1 MKKLISVILC
11 VVMSFTIFAAVGCGG
26 KGSGNGE
33 TVTIRVD
40 LHGWRPTEF
49 SESTSTTKA
58 YNSPK
63 YIAAAFEELHEGKV
77 KIEWVREKNLMMS
90 REDVSNWFTMATATQ
105 NCPAIAF
112 TWGTTFQDRGWYVDL
127 TQYLEEPNSYE
138 TASDLAGKKWKE
150 SFEDYLWDLD
160 AIRTYDDKI
169 VAIPITLFAGAS
181 SVVMYNTET
190 MPGGQDGKIGI
201 DSEFSWQDYID
212 TVKDAV
218 ADDPQNLVD
227 GENYPIGASSW
238 LMQFNL
244 GPAYKSVA
252 WNYIDPEL
260 GRTMD
265 IDGDGKISGQETL
278 QGVVDGFF
286 NPETK
291 EYAREMFLK
300 IKEYVSLLTDI
311 NKDASKWE
319 AGTGVLKYTGSWVYT
334 PEVETNRGFEW
345 RMVPTPVE
353 DDSQYTKDYVK
364 WGTFEEAKP
373 GVDLYLNIMRAGV
386 TKNGR
391 FDGEIDEDKLYY
403 AVEFLKYLTT
413 RAANSSMI
421 RESNTSIGAVKG
433 ATLPAWLTDED
444 CTYVDC
450 KFAQTEAVDS
460 WPTGFVTEVTSQM
473 DTIISKWISNNMT
486 DSEFFTQWNELQVEG
501 AQKMAV
507 SLGIELDD

>member
-1 MKKLISVILC
+1 MKKLFAIVLS
-11 VVMSFTIFAAVGCGG
+11 VVMFVAMLSFAGCG
-26 KGSGNGE
+26 SNDDNGD

-49 SESTSTTKA
+49 SESTATSKA

-77 KIEWVREKNLMMS
+77 KIEWVREKNLLMS
-90 REDVSNWFTMATATQ
+90 REDVSNWFTMSTMTQ

-127 TQYLEEPNSYE
+127 TEYLEETNSYE
-138 TASDLAGKKWKE
+138 TAPDLAGKKWKE
-150 SFEDYLWDLD
+150 SFAEYLWDLD

-169 VAIPITLFAGAS
+169 VAIPIALFAGAS
-181 SVVMYNTET
+181 SAVMYNTET
-190 MPGGQDGKIGI
+190 MPNGQNGDIGI
-201 DSEFSWQDYID
+201 EEEFSWQDYVD
-212 TVKDAV
+212 TVKDIME
-218 ADDPQNLVD
+218 DDPQNLVD
-227 GENYPIGASSW
+227 GENYPIGAASW

-244 GPAYKSVA
+244 GPAYKSAA
-252 WNYIDPEL
+252 WNYLDPDL
-260 GRTMD
+260 NRTMD

-286 NPETK
+286 NPVTK
-291 EYAREMFLK
+291 NYARELFMK
-300 IKEYVSLLTDI
+300 IKEYAGLLTDV
-311 NKDASKWE
+311 NKDSSKWD

-345 RMVPTPVE
+345 KMVPTPVE
-353 DDSQYTKDYVK
+353 DSSEFTKDYVT

-391 FDGEIDEDKLYY
+391 FDGEIDNDKLYY

-413 RAANSSMI
+413 RAANNSMI

-433 ATLPAWLTDED
+433 TDLPAWLTVED
-444 CTYVDC
+444 CTYADC

-473 DTIISKWISNNMT
+473 DTIISRWISGNLE
-486 DSEFFTQWNELQVEG
+486 DDEFFKQWNDLQVEG
-501 AQKMAV
+501 ARTMAS
-507 SLGIELDD
+507 SLGITLE

>member
-1 MKKLISVILC
+1 MKKLFAIVLS
-11 VVMSFTIFAAVGCGG
+11 VVMFVAMLSFAGCG
-26 KGSGNGE
+26 SNDDNGD

-49 SESTSTTKA
+49 SESTATSKA

-77 KIEWVREKNLMMS
+77 KIEWVREKNLLMS
-90 REDVSNWFTMATATQ
+90 REDVSNWFTMSTMTQ

-127 TQYLEEPNSYE
+127 TEYLEETNSYE
-138 TASDLAGKKWKE
+138 TVPDLAGKKWKE
-150 SFEDYLWDLD
+150 SFAEYLWDLD

-169 VAIPITLFAGAS
+169 VAIPIALFAGAS
-181 SVVMYNTET
+181 SAVMYNTET
-190 MPGGQDGKIGI
+190 MPNGQNGDIGI
-201 DSEFSWQDYID
+201 EEEFSWQDYVD
-212 TVKDAV
+212 TVKDV
-218 ADDPQNLVD
+218 MEDDPQNLVD
-227 GENYPIGASSW
+227 GENYPIGAASW

-244 GPAYKSVA
+244 GPAYKSAA
-252 WNYIDPEL
+252 WNYLDL
-260 GRTMD
+260 DLNRTMD

-286 NPETK
+286 NPVTK
-291 EYAREMFLK
+291 NYARELFMK
-300 IKEYVSLLTDI
+300 IKEYAGLLTDV
-311 NKDASKWE
+311 NKDSSKWD

-345 RMVPTPVE
+345 KMVPTPVE
-353 DDSQYTKDYVK
+353 DSSEFTKDYVT

-391 FDGEIDEDKLYY
+391 FDGEIDNDKLYY

-413 RAANSSMI
+413 RAANNSMI

-433 ATLPAWLTDED
+433 TDLPAWLTDED
-444 CTYVDC
+444 CTYADC

-473 DTIISKWISNNMT
+473 DTIISRWISGNLE
-486 DSEFFTQWNELQVEG
+486 DDEFFKQWNDLQVEG
-501 AQKMAV
+501 ARTMAS
-507 SLGIELDD
+507 SLGITLE